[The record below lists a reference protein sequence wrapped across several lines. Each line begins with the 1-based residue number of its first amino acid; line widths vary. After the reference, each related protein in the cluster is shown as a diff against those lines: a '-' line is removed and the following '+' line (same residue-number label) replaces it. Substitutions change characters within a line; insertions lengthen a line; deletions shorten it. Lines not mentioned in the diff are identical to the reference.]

1 MQAGPAEKPSQ
12 QKRPRHKWE
21 PNMTEPPFQQDL
33 ITIWTKQ
40 LYLEHERVCFG
51 QNIDLSPVTILIRSS
66 KSQLG
71 AWDQKTQSIFISREF
86 IENHCWSKVI
96 EVLKHE
102 MAHQLVSEYL
112 FESDTHGKGFKRA
125 CKILGVASWASK
137 ACIHGE
143 DLLAEQS
150 MSQGTEEEER
160 MLRKAK
166 KLLALAQSANQFE
179 ASEAM
184 KKAHQLYE
192 KYHLST
198 LRQME
203 KPPYTV
209 TIIKHHKSRTEL
221 YQTMIGSI
229 LVKYFYVKVIH
240 SQLFD
245 QASCK
250 EHKVIEIVGNQK
262 HIELAEYVYWFIY
275 NHLPRFWQDY
285 RKNSGKAGTR
295 SRNQFYQGVVAG
307 FGEQLSKAKNERQK
321 NYANTRELANC
332 MQLIENEDK
341 RLTQFMKFRYP
352 RIRTEG
358 YRTHKKDRD
367 SYDAGIQ
374 KGLSM
379 TIHAGIKEQKKASQK
394 LLQN

>member
-1 MQAGPAEKPSQ
+1 MS
-12 QKRPRHKWE
+12 
-21 PNMTEPPFQQDL
+21 EPPFQHQL

-40 LYLEHERVCFG
+40 LYLEHERICFA
-51 QNIDLSPVTILIRSS
+51 QNIELSPVTILIRSS

-71 AWDQKTQSIFISREF
+71 GWDSKAHSIFISLEF
-86 IENHCWSKVI
+86 IKNHCWSKVI

-112 FESDTHGKGFKRA
+112 FDSDAHGQGFKRA

-137 ACIHGE
+137 ACVHGE
-143 DLLAEQS
+143 DLDQEKETK
-150 MSQGTEEEER
+150 GTEEEER

-166 KLLALAQSANQFE
+166 KLLALAQSGNQFE

-184 KKAHQLYE
+184 NKAHHLYE

-198 LRQME
+198 LKQME
-203 KPPYTV
+203 KPSYKV
-209 TIIKHHKSRTEL
+209 SIIKHNKSRTEL

-245 QASCK
+245 PSSCK
-250 EHKVIEIVGNQK
+250 EHKVIEIIGNHR
-262 HIELAEYVYWFIY
+262 HIELAEYVYWFIF

-285 RKNSGKAGTR
+285 KKVSGKAGVR

-307 FGEQLSKAKNERQK
+307 FGEQLAKSQKDRYRKNAKNP
-321 NYANTRELANC
+321 ELSQSL
-332 MQLIENEDK
+332 QLLETEDK
-341 RLTQFMKFRYP
+341 RLCDFLKTRYP
-352 RIRTEG
+352 RLRTEG
-358 YRTHKKDRD
+358 YRTQSKDRT
-367 SYDAGIQ
+367 SYEAGIK
-374 KGLSM
+374 KGLSL
-379 TIHAGIKEQKKASQK
+379 TIHAGIKEQKKGTELIS
-394 LLQN
+394 